1 MGQTGLEKFSGVIVV
16 FLLCPDVVQVLLK
29 FWGQLCVVVTIVLL
43 RFFFINMNAIIKG
56 IPQVEF
62 HKHFSTSDILLY
74 TPYRREN
81 MIGLF

>member
-1 MGQTGLEKFSGVIVV
+1 
-16 FLLCPDVVQVLLK
+16 
-29 FWGQLCVVVTIVLL
+29 
-43 RFFFINMNAIIKG
+43 MNAIIKG

-74 TPYRREN
+74 TPYRREK